1 MKISSSTLKEF
12 HTIPPPRG
20 ALDATGGSLATTVSP
35 KTSLSAGRKKTL
47 DEKKQHPTCSAHSGT
62 GVLWIIASA
71 SQSLMEGRNQEAA

>member
-20 ALDATGGSLATTVSP
+20 ALDATGRSLAISP

-47 DEKKQHPTCSAHSGT
+47 DEKKQVGIRKQLSQM
-62 GVLWIIASA
+62 LWLIVK
-71 SQSLMEGRNQEAA
+71 E